1 MTPFMRLLKKIW
13 ERHLGTWEEGPEP
26 PQRIRNL
33 AEIFARTNPHAT
45 VQEWLDFTV
54 AHAEGAYKEGY
65 VRGFERTERLGP
77 DWGDPDEAA
86 KMLEQLNEAELGNLP
101 PVDGSHVVPVDGVSQ
116 EMAARTFLQLSNEFD
131 AAQGLRRGPV
141 R

>member
-1 MTPFMRLLKKIW
+1 MTPFVKLLKKIW
-13 ERHLGTWEEGPEP
+13 ERHIGTFAEGPDP
-26 PQRIRNL
+26 PSRIRNL

-54 AHAEGAYKEGY
+54 AHAEGAYREGY
-65 VRGFERTERLGP
+65 VRGFERTERMGP
-77 DWGDPDEAA
+77 EWGDPDEAA
-86 KMLEQLNEAELGNLP
+86 KLLEQVGDELP
-101 PVDGSHVVPVDGVSQ
+101 PLDGSHVVPVEGVSQ